1 MDPILIVEDHEG
13 LRRLLSDLLSLVF
26 PHNPVVATAS
36 GEDALAA
43 VENSRPLLAVM
54 DIGLPGMNGIEAARR
69 IKSRHPG
76 ARIVMLSIYEEE
88 RYRIEARDA
97 GADAYVAKSQ
107 LSARLVP
114 TIRGLFGTD
123 EAQAAN
129 GDGIGACGTDPSGG
143 TETILV
149 AEDDPTL
156 RKLFIEVLGSVG
168 YEVIMAEDGLEAV
181 RKFRDHR
188 DEIRLALLDIIMPGK
203 NGKEV
208 ADEIRKVNPGIRV
221 VFTSGYA
228 VDIMGTR
235 SAIGPDEDFI
245 MKPVGPRELL
255 RKIRQSLNGAVV

>member
-1 MDPILIVEDHEG
+1 MHSILIVEDHEG

-26 PHNPVVATAS
+26 PRNPVVAAAS
-36 GEDALAA
+36 GEEALAA
-43 VENSRPLLAVM
+43 AESAPPMLAVL
-54 DIGLPGMNGIEAARR
+54 DIGLPGMNGIETARR
-69 IKSRHPG
+69 IRARHPD

-88 RYRIEARDA
+88 RYQAEAREA

-114 TIRGLFGTD
+114 AIRALFGK
-123 EAQAAN
+123 EE
-129 GDGIGACGTDPSGG
+129 GAVSGPGCSVSSEEHAGG

-156 RKLFIEVLGSVG
+156 RKLFLEVLGSAG
-168 YEVIMAEDGLEAV
+168 YRIIMAENGREAV
-181 RKFRDHR
+181 RMFEEHR
-188 DEIRLALLDIIMPGK
+188 EEIGLTLLDIIMPGM

-208 ADEIRKVNPGIRV
+208 ADEIRRARPHMRIL
-221 VFTSGYA
+221 FTSGYA

-235 SAIGPDEDFI
+235 TAIGPDEDFI

-255 RKIRQSLNGAVV
+255 RKIRQSLNRPAA